1 MRHIFCQLCR
11 CQYDALNLEYL
22 STVPTTQMTIALV
35 NLVTQAF
42 GFKNVNDRETEIM
55 PEHLAN
61 AIPTLKIIQPQLV
74 EAYKSRIQ
82 QCYDKG
88 LNNHNDA
95 AKLLRRV
102 LKKHNRALAYRRTT
116 VSKDNQRCSVYKYR
130 LI

>member
-1 MRHIFCQLCR
+1 MK
-11 CQYDALNLEYL
+11 NN
-22 STVPTTQMTIALV
+22 PMTTTLANFV
-35 NLVTQAF
+35 AKSF
-42 GFKNVNDRETEIM
+42 GFNDMNDRDTEIM
-55 PEHLAN
+55 SQHLVN

-88 LNNHNDA
+88 LNTHADA

-102 LKKHNRALAYRRTT
+102 LKKHNRALVYRRTAVT
-116 VSKDNQRCSVYKYR
+116 ANNQRCSIYKYR